1 MGLFDYIHCEYPLP
15 SCPQA
20 LIDRW
25 GKTAGDIAFQTKDT
39 PDQGMT
45 SYTITADGN
54 LLVNLKEYEWVNTHT
69 LEKVKEDATPI
80 EAFFN
85 IGYNKVVREWTEQ
98 CHHFNG
104 AVVFYDSYPHADKKI
119 GDDYHQDEFAD
130 GWVEYEA
137 LFQNGQCIQMS
148 QSEHTLPVKY
158 TQQQID
164 ERCAAR
170 EAAWAETREHN
181 HQRRHTNP
189 TPEQRVIDD
198 IDAVMFD
205 DQPVF
210 GIEDL
215 AIKLSRIQTLINEYR
230 KKCDFWY

>member
-1 MGLFDYIHCEYPLP
+1 
-15 SCPQA
+15 

-25 GKTAGDIAFQTKDT
+25 GKTTGDIAFQTKDT

-54 LLVNLKEYEWVNTHT
+54 LLVNLKEYEWVDTP
-69 LEKVKEDATPI
+69 EKVKEDATPL

-85 IGYNKVVREWTEQ
+85 RGYNKVVREWTEQ

-158 TQQQID
+158 TQQEID

-198 IDAVMFD
+198 IESLIPQEQYGAFA
-205 DQPVF
+205 Q
-210 GIEDL
+210 
-215 AIKLSRIQTLINEYR
+215 IQNIINEYR
-230 KKCDFWY
+230 EKCDKWY

>member
-25 GKTAGDIAFQTKDT
+25 GKTTGDIAFQTKDT

-54 LLVNLKEYEWVNTHT
+54 LLVNLKEYEWVDTP
-69 LEKVKEDATPI
+69 EKVKEDATPL

-85 IGYNKVVREWTEQ
+85 RGYNKVVREWTEQ

-158 TQQQID
+158 TQQEID

-198 IDAVMFD
+198 IESLIPQEQYGAFA
-205 DQPVF
+205 Q
-210 GIEDL
+210 
-215 AIKLSRIQTLINEYR
+215 IQNIINEYR
-230 KKCDFWY
+230 EKCDKWY